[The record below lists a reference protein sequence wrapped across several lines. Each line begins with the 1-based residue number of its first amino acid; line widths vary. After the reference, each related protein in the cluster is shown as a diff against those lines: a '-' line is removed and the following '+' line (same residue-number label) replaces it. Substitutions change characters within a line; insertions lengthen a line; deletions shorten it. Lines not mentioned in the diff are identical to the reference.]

1 MTDKKADEPKITT
14 IDTDA
19 QGMVRIFEEVVENIA
34 GIAAR
39 EVAGVHELGKGGFG
53 RVAKAFGSDSP
64 ARGVKVE
71 VGKKEVALD
80 LDLVVVYG
88 HKIQEVCAGVRR
100 KVTESVLHMTGLKVK
115 ELNINVVGIHFPEQE
130 KEKPLPRVQ

>member
-1 MTDKKADEPKITT
+1 MADKKGEEPKLTT
-14 IDTDA
+14 LDSDA
-19 QGMVRIFEEVVENIA
+19 QGTVRIFEEVVENIA

-39 EVAGVHELGKGGFG
+39 EVAGVHELGKGGFS

-80 LDLVVVYG
+80 LDLIVEYG
-88 HKIQEVCAGVRR
+88 HKIQEVCTGVRAR
-100 KVTESVLHMTGLKVK
+100 VTESVLHMTGLKVK

-130 KEKPLPRVQ
+130 KEKPTPRVQ